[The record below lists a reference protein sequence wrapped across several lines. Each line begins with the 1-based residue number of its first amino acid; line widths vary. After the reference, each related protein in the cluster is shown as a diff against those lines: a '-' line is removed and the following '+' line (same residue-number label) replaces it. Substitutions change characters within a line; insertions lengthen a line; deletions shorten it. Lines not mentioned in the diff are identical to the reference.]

1 MKKNFTLKSIF
12 AILMLFCV
20 LSVYSQERTCGML
33 DYMEQQMQDPVFA
46 KEYELNQKK
55 FKARLQEMLSQED
68 FSQRGATIVIPVA
81 VHFPTG
87 NEADRDCLEALAQ
100 NQIDILNADYSGTN
114 ADISQWASASAN
126 YPGINTGSASISFC
140 IATSNH
146 PVGLDPELL
155 EGNPAVTIGYNFG
168 GGTEADPAWGG
179 YMNFLIKPLGGGI
192 LGFSPFPGSIAA
204 GQAVTMNTFA
214 FGSGAGCPGSGIV
227 PGAPFNLGRTVTHEL
242 GHFYNLDHTFTG
254 SCATDDGVTDTPNIV
269 NPTYGCPAAGSV
281 AGCTAT
287 PSLTMSYMDYVDD
300 ACMYMFSA
308 GQITRVEAYVSG
320 VLQSQLKP
328 NVCAPAS
335 PGFNLTASN
344 SPIMSCPTT
353 DTEAV
358 FDLTF
363 TTIAGFNESTAFS
376 ASGAPAGAT
385 VTFTPG
391 SLSSDGNF
399 TMTIGNLGAT
409 AQGEYTITVTGTSTP
424 GNIVETVDVL
434 LKNTCTQIVC
444 SDYLPDPADLPLNV
458 TDGLA
463 GGGVGQPVANITV
476 NVPNSTIIDGMTV
489 TVDMTH
495 TYVQD
500 LVIQLQHPNGTDF
513 VNLWAQECGSENF
526 SNTVI
531 TFDDAGA
538 VFSCPGGTGNNVP
551 SDTYAPSDALSAF
564 NGLDAQGDWTLFVAD
579 TFAGDIGSL
588 NDLTIEI
595 CAEQSLS
602 TEEFSVEDFSIF
614 PNPNTGEFTV
624 NLNSSSTN
632 DITIDVFDIR
642 GRRIY
647 NNTYSNSADFSEVVR
662 LNNVQSG
669 MYLVTVSDGDKK
681 ATKKIVVE

>member
-20 LSVYSQERTCGML
+20 ISSYSQERTCGMVE
-33 DYMEQQMQDPVFA
+33 YMEQQMQDPVFA

-114 ADISQWASASAN
+114 ADISQWTSASAN
-126 YPGINTGSASISFC
+126 YPGINTGSANISFC
-140 IATSNH
+140 IAVSNH

-168 GGTEADPAWGG
+168 GGTETDPAWGG
-179 YMNFLIKPLGGGI
+179 YMNFLIKPLGGGT

-254 SCATDDGVTDTPNIV
+254 SCATDDGVADTPNIV

-308 GQITRVEAYVSG
+308 GQTTRVDAYVSG

-328 NVCAPAS
+328 NVCTPAS
-335 PGFNLTASN
+335 PGFNLTANN
-344 SPIMSCPTT
+344 SPILSCPTT
-353 DTEAV
+353 DTQAV

-363 TTIAGFNESTAFS
+363 TTVSGFNESTTFS
-376 ASGAPAGAT
+376 ATGAPAGAT

-409 AQGEYTITVTGTSTP
+409 AQGVYTITVTGTSSP
-424 GNIVETVDVL
+424 GNIVETVDVVL
-434 LKNTCTQIVC
+434 DNSCTEIVC
-444 SDYLPDPADLPLNV
+444 DTYGSATGLNLSIPDGTGFTGTQPGTPLTHV
-458 TDGLA
+458 
-463 GGGVGQPVANITV
+463 I
-476 NVPNSTIIDGMTV
+476 NVPDSNTIEDIKINVDISHTYISDLLVLITHPDGTTIIDV
-489 TVDMTH
+489 W
-495 TYVQD
+495 
-500 LVIQLQHPNGTDF
+500 NGD
-513 VNLWAQECGSENF
+513 CGSNDDF
-526 SNTVI
+526 DV
-531 TFDDAGA
+531 TFDDAGG
-538 VFSCPGGTGNNVP
+538 VINCGSPTTGTF
-551 SDTYAPSDALSAF
+551 APNTALSTF
-564 NGLDAQGDWTLFVAD
+564 YGLDSQGDWTITIQDFFEQD
-579 TFAGDIGSL
+579 TGVL
-588 NDLTIEI
+588 NDWSIEI
-595 CAEQSLS
+595 CSLQSLS
-602 TEEFSVEDFSIF
+602 TEEFLVEDFSIF

-624 NLNSSSTN
+624 NLNSSSSN

-642 GRRIY
+642 GRRIF
-647 NNTYSNSADFSEVVR
+647 NNSYANTADFSEVVR